1 MRLRVKSKQ
10 MSGIV
15 SIVIGVFSILYAFSI
30 RYFPEK
36 TRIRKPFRIV
46 SLWRRE
52 PFSTKRW
59 KSKYYDD
66 LVENPELQ
74 WLYFINYL
82 VTGILFII
90 SGVLAYFLG
99 LDATIFMLVAGAV
112 SVVLFM
118 IGRQRITGEVEVW
131 KWVLFAVVVI
141 GLLLLYFL
149 DK

>member
-1 MRLRVKSKQ
+1 
-10 MSGIV
+10 MSSSII
-15 SIVIGVFSILYAFSI
+15 SIVIGVFAILYAFSI

-36 TRIRKPFRIV
+36 TRIRKPFRLF
-46 SLWRRE
+46 SLWNRE
-52 PFSTKRW
+52 PFSKKGW
-59 KSKYYDD
+59 KSKYYED

-99 LDATIFMLVAGAV
+99 LDATTFMLVSGAI

-141 GLLLLYFL
+141 GLLLLCFL

>member
-1 MRLRVKSKQ
+1 
-10 MSGIV
+10 MSSSII
-15 SIVIGVFSILYAFSI
+15 SIVIGVFAILYAFSI

-36 TRIRKPFRIV
+36 TRIRKPFRLF
-46 SLWRRE
+46 SLWNRE
-52 PFSTKRW
+52 PFSKKGW

-99 LDATIFMLVAGAV
+99 LDATTFMLVAGAV

-131 KWVLFAVVVI
+131 KWVLYAAVVI

>member
-1 MRLRVKSKQ
+1 
-10 MSGIV
+10 MSGII
-15 SIVIGVFSILYAFSI
+15 SMVIGVFAILYAFSI
-30 RYFPEK
+30 RCFPEK

-52 PFSTKRW
+52 PFSKKGW

-66 LVENPELQ
+66 LAENPDLQ

-82 VTGILFII
+82 VTGVLFIL

-99 LDATIFMLVAGAV
+99 LDATTFMLIAGAF

-118 IGRQRITGEVEVW
+118 IGRQRITGEVEVG
-131 KWVLFAVVVI
+131 KWVLIGLVVV
-141 GLLLLYFL
+141 GLIASLFIH
-149 DK
+149 

>member
-1 MRLRVKSKQ
+1 
-10 MSGIV
+10 MSGLI
-15 SIVIGVFSILYAFSI
+15 SIVIGVFAILYAFSI

-36 TRIRKPFRIV
+36 TRIRKPFRIF
-46 SLWRRE
+46 SIWNRE
-52 PFSTKRW
+52 PFSKKGW
-59 KSKYYDD
+59 KSKYYED

-82 VTGILFII
+82 VTGILFIL
-90 SGVLAYFLG
+90 SGLLAYFLG
-99 LDATIFMLVAGAV
+99 MDASTFMLVAGAV

-131 KWVLFAVVVI
+131 KWVVLAVVVI

>member
-1 MRLRVKSKQ
+1 
-10 MSGIV
+10 MSGLI
-15 SIVIGVFSILYAFSI
+15 SIVIGVFAILYAFSI
-30 RYFPEK
+30 RYLPEK
-36 TRIRKPFRIV
+36 TRIRKPFRLFSI
-46 SLWRRE
+46 WNRE
-52 PFSTKRW
+52 PFSKKGW
-59 KSKYYDD
+59 KSKYYED

-82 VTGILFII
+82 VTGILFIL
-90 SGVLAYFLG
+90 SGLLAYFLG
-99 LDATIFMLVAGAV
+99 MDASTFMLVAGAV

-131 KWVLFAVVVI
+131 KWVVLAVVVI

>member
-1 MRLRVKSKQ
+1 
-10 MSGIV
+10 MSGLI
-15 SIVIGVFSILYAFSI
+15 SIVIGVFAILYAFSI
-30 RYFPEK
+30 RYIPEK
-36 TRIRKPFRIV
+36 TRIRKPFRLFSI
-46 SLWRRE
+46 WNRE
-52 PFSTKRW
+52 PFSKKGW
-59 KSKYYDD
+59 KSKYYED

-99 LDATIFMLVAGAV
+99 LDATTFMLVAGAV

-131 KWVLFAVVVI
+131 KWVVLAVVAI

>member
-1 MRLRVKSKQ
+1 
-10 MSGIV
+10 MSSSII
-15 SIVIGVFSILYAFSI
+15 SIVIGVFAILYAFSI

-36 TRIRKPFRIV
+36 TRIRKPFRFFSI
-46 SLWRRE
+46 WNRE
-52 PFSTKRW
+52 PFSPKGW

-66 LVENPELQ
+66 LVENPDLQ

-82 VTGILFII
+82 VSGILFII

-99 LDATIFMLVAGAV
+99 LDATTFMLVAGAI

-118 IGRQRITGEVEVW
+118 VGRQRITGEVEVW
-131 KWVLFAVVVI
+131 KWVLMAVVVI
-141 GLLLLYFL
+141 GFLLIYFL

>member
-1 MRLRVKSKQ
+1 
-10 MSGIV
+10 MSSRII
-15 SIVIGVFSILYAFSI
+15 SIVIGVFAILYAFSI

-36 TRIRKPFRIV
+36 TRIRKPFRLFSI
-46 SLWRRE
+46 WNRE
-52 PFSTKRW
+52 PFSKKGW
-59 KSKYYDD
+59 KSKYYED

>member
-1 MRLRVKSKQ
+1 
-10 MSGIV
+10 MSGLI
-15 SIVIGVFSILYAFSI
+15 SIVIGVFAILYAFSI

-36 TRIRKPFRIV
+36 TRIRKPFRLFSI
-46 SLWRRE
+46 WNRE
-52 PFSTKRW
+52 PFSKKGW
-59 KSKYYDD
+59 KSKYYED

-82 VTGILFII
+82 VTGILFIL

-99 LDATIFMLVAGAV
+99 LDATTFMLVAGV
-112 SVVLFM
+112 ISVVLFV

-131 KWVLFAVVVI
+131 KWVVFAVVVI

>member
-1 MRLRVKSKQ
+1 
-10 MSGIV
+10 MSGLI
-15 SIVIGVFSILYAFSI
+15 SIVIGVFAILYAFSI

-36 TRIRKPFRIV
+36 TRIRKPFRLFSI
-46 SLWRRE
+46 WNRE
-52 PFSTKRW
+52 PFSKKGW
-59 KSKYYDD
+59 KSKYYED

-82 VTGILFII
+82 VTGILFIL
-90 SGVLAYFLG
+90 SGLLAYFLG
-99 LDATIFMLVAGAV
+99 MDASTFMLVAGAV

-131 KWVLFAVVVI
+131 KWVVLAVVVI

>member
-1 MRLRVKSKQ
+1 
-10 MSGIV
+10 MSGIF
-15 SIVIGVFSILYAFSI
+15 SIIIGVYLILYAFSI

-36 TRIRKPFRIV
+36 MRIRKPFRFFSI
-46 SLWRRE
+46 WNRE
-52 PFSTKRW
+52 PFSPKGW

-66 LVENPELQ
+66 LVENPDLQ

-82 VTGILFII
+82 VSGILFII

-99 LDATIFMLVAGAV
+99 LDATTFMLVAGAV

-118 IGRQRITGEVEVW
+118 IGRQRITGEVEVG
-131 KWVLFAVVVI
+131 KWVFLAVVVI
-141 GLLLLYFL
+141 GFLLIYFL

>member
-1 MRLRVKSKQ
+1 M
-10 MSGIV
+10 
-15 SIVIGVFSILYAFSI
+15 
-30 RYFPEK
+30 
-36 TRIRKPFRIV
+36 
-46 SLWRRE
+46 
-52 PFSTKRW
+52 
-59 KSKYYDD
+59 
-66 LVENPELQ
+66 VENPELQ